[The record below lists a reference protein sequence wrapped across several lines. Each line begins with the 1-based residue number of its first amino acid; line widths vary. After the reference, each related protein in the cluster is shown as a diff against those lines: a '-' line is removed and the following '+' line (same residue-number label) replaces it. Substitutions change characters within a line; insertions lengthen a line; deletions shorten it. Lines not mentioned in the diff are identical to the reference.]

1 MTEAILAILLIAFG
15 IGLDRWVK
23 SWCVRVLQPA
33 GSIPVWQGV
42 FHLTYAENRGAA
54 FSMFHGA
61 RWFLIAVTG
70 AVLLALIV
78 ALCARWI
85 PKGMARWGAYCVVA
99 GAVGNLIDRIAQGY
113 VVDLFDFCLIH
124 FAVFNV
130 ADVFVCV
137 GGGLIAL
144 WAILSTIREAKE
156 GKKA

>member
-1 MTEAILAILLIAFG
+1 MTEAILAIILIAGG

-23 SWCVRVLQPA
+23 SWSVRVLQPV
-33 GSIPVWQGV
+33 GSLPVWEGV

-54 FSMFHGA
+54 FSMLHGA
-61 RWFLIAVTG
+61 RWLLIAVTG

-78 ALCARWI
+78 ALCARKI
-85 PKGMARWGAYCVVA
+85 PKGLARWGVYCVIA
-99 GAVGNLIDRIAQGY
+99 GAVGNLIDRIVQGY

-130 ADVFVCV
+130 ADVFVCT

-144 WAILSTIREAKE
+144 WAVIGMIRESRE
-156 GKKA
+156 GKKS